1 HHIRLGTLTKKQS
14 TTRPRKHRQ
23 AATQGKKR
31 TRQSQRLTRSRI
43 THTTRNRWPKRI
55 RQRNRYH
62 LPALYGNPERMARQI
77 TQCPPATHR
86 RTHFSL
92 LNPPRGQ
99 WPEGGYLSDKTRPG
113 AYQHLLLVG
122 TRSRKFIE
130 F

>member
-55 RQRNRYH
+55 RHRNRYH

-92 LNPPRGQ
+92 LNPRTRREQ
-99 WPEGGYLSDKTRPG
+99 QRKCSNGGSTAKHHCLT
-113 AYQHLLLVG
+113 AH
-122 TRSRKFIE
+122 TRSPDTTFGI
-130 F
+130 